1 MVAGPLSGK
10 AVVAKLGMDAHW
22 RGVIVVAH
30 ALRDAGM
37 EVVYLGHATPDQLV
51 SAVVQEDPAL
61 VGLSSLSGNHLEEC
75 RTVLDGLRMAGV
87 DGVAV
92 VIGGTIPPVRRTG
105 PGRDGRS
112 RRLRLRLAAAHHR
125 RPDRRTARR
134 LSAVPGFI
142 WDTRLSETNAGR
154 SFGQPLTHSL

>member
-1 MVAGPLSGK
+1 VVAPAGPAPLSGK

-51 SAVVQEDPAL
+51 AAVVQEDPAL

-75 RTVLDGLRMAGV
+75 RVVLEGLRSAGADV
-87 DGVAV
+87 PV
-92 VIGGTIPPVRRTG
+92 VIGGTIPPSDEPALAEMGVSGVFGSGTPLRTIV
-105 PGRDGRS
+105 
-112 RRLRLRLAAAHHR
+112 
-125 RPDRRTARR
+125 DRIATLLDA
-134 LSAVPGFI
+134 
-142 WDTRLSETNAGR
+142 
-154 SFGQPLTHSL
+154 

>member
-1 MVAGPLSGK
+1 VVATLTGK

-37 EVVYLGHATPDQLV
+37 EVVYLGHATPEQLV

-75 RTVLDGLRMAGV
+75 RAVVEGLRAAGV
-87 DGVAV
+87 DGVPIV
-92 VIGGTIPPVRRTG
+92 VGGTIPPSDEAALTEMGIGGVFGVGSPLRRIV
-105 PGRDGRS
+105 
-112 RRLRLRLAAAHHR
+112 
-125 RPDRRTARR
+125 DRIGA
-134 LSAVPGFI
+134 L
-142 WDTRLSETNAGR
+142 LEE
-154 SFGQPLTHSL
+154 

>member
-1 MVAGPLSGK
+1 MVAGDVGRDRRLVGRK

-37 EVVYLGHATPDQLV
+37 EVVYLGHATPEQLV

-75 RTVLDGLRMAGV
+75 RAVVEGLREAGAAGV
-87 DGVAV
+87 PV
-92 VIGGTIPPVRRTG
+92 VVGGTIPPSDEPVLTEMGVSGVFGVGSPLRTIV
-105 PGRDGRS
+105 
-112 RRLRLRLAAAHHR
+112 
-125 RPDRRTARR
+125 ARIGA
-134 LSAVPGFI
+134 LLE
-142 WDTRLSETNAGR
+142 D
-154 SFGQPLTHSL
+154 

>member
-1 MVAGPLSGK
+1 VVTTGEAVGRDPRLVGRK

-51 SAVVQEDPAL
+51 TAVVQEDPAL

-75 RTVLDGLRMAGV
+75 RAVLDGLRAAGV
-87 DGVAV
+87 EGVPV
-92 VIGGTIPPVRRTG
+92 VLGGTVPPADE
-105 PGRDGRS
+105 PA
-112 RRLRLRLAAAHHR
+112 LA
-125 RPDRRTARR
+125 DIGV
-134 LSAVPGFI
+134 SAVFGSGTPLRTI
-142 WDTRLSETNAGR
+142 LSRIADLLGD
-154 SFGQPLTHSL
+154 

>member
-1 MVAGPLSGK
+1 MVATDVEHDHRLVGRK

-37 EVVYLGHATPDQLV
+37 EVVYLGHATPEQLV

-75 RTVLDGLRMAGV
+75 RAVVEGLEAAGV
-87 DGVAV
+87 AGVPV
-92 VIGGTIPPVRRTG
+92 VVGGTIPPSDEPALAEMGIGGVFGVGSPLRTIV
-105 PGRDGRS
+105 
-112 RRLRLRLAAAHHR
+112 
-125 RPDRRTARR
+125 DRIGA
-134 LSAVPGFI
+134 LLE
-142 WDTRLSETNAGR
+142 D
-154 SFGQPLTHSL
+154 

>member
-1 MVAGPLSGK
+1 M
-10 AVVAKLGMDAHW
+10 VAKLGMDAHW

-75 RTVLDGLRMAGV
+75 RTVLSALSDGGAGE
-87 DGVAV
+87 VAV
-92 VIGGTIPPVRRTG
+92 VLGGTIPPADEPALAEMGVSAVFGSGTPLRTIIARIAQLLSPSRRRRPLPVVTIGG
-105 PGRDGRS
+105 PGCC
-112 RRLRLRLAAAHHR
+112 APE
-125 RPDRRTARR
+125 PDPE
-134 LSAVPGFI
+134 L
-142 WDTRLSETNAGR
+142 
-154 SFGQPLTHSL
+154 PLTG

>member
-1 MVAGPLSGK
+1 MVTTGEAVGRDPRLVGRK

-37 EVVYLGHATPDQLV
+37 EVVYLGHATAEQLV

-75 RTVLDGLRMAGV
+75 RTVLDGLRAAGV
-87 DGVAV
+87 DGVPV
-92 VIGGTIPPVRRTG
+92 VLGGTVPPADE
-105 PGRDGRS
+105 PA
-112 RRLRLRLAAAHHR
+112 LAEMGV
-125 RPDRRTARR
+125 
-134 LSAVPGFI
+134 SAVFGSGSSLRTI
-142 WDTRLSETNAGR
+142 VGR
-154 SFGQPLTHSL
+154 IADLLDD